1 MGGTFVPEIAQERG
15 VVSTVIVAA
24 ARTAFGK
31 VNGSLST
38 LAVYEL
44 GAVAIRAAVLR
55 SGLKSDQITE
65 VIMGQVIQAGTGQSA
80 SRKAAILAG
89 IGMDVPASS
98 VNKVC
103 LSGMDAIA
111 IGHYL
116 INSDP
121 TQVVVAGGM
130 ESMSNAPY
138 VLPKG
143 ANLEQEQL
151 IDTLFHDALICTL
164 DGLSM
169 GTATDKFNQRYD
181 LSRAVQ
187 DDLAAKSQQRAA
199 AATSAGLF
207 KSEIAEIKTVN
218 KVVDV
223 DEGIRGNTTTETL
236 ANLKTVFLE
245 NGTVTA
251 GNASQITDGAVA
263 LVLMSK
269 DQAETHGIKYLAE
282 IISHASVAGPD
293 TSLHE
298 QPANAIQ
305 SALTKAK
312 LNVADIDLFEINEA
326 FAAVSAVSMQKLGVA
341 DSIVNVNG
349 GAIALGH
356 PVGASGA
363 RIVMTLAYELARRGG
378 GIGAAGICGGTG
390 QGEALII
397 KV

>member
-65 VIMGQVIQAGTGQSA
+65 VIMGQVIQAGSGQSA

-89 IGMDVPASS
+89 IGIGVPASS

-103 LSGMDAIA
+103 LSGMNAIA

-116 INSDP
+116 I
-121 TQVVVAGGM
+121 
-130 ESMSNAPY
+130 E
-138 VLPKG
+138 
-143 ANLEQEQL
+143 
-151 IDTLFHDALICTL
+151 
-164 DGLSM
+164 
-169 GTATDKFNQRYD
+169 FNQRYN

-207 KSEIAEIKTVN
+207 KSEIAEIKTDN

-223 DEGIRGNTTTETL
+223 DEGIRANTTTETL

-326 FAAVSAVSMQKLGVA
+326 FAAVSAVSMQKLGVV

-363 RIVMTLAYELARRGG
+363 RIVMTLAYE
-378 GIGAAGICGGTG
+378 
-390 QGEALII
+390 
-397 KV
+397 